1 MKKILLLCLFTISMV
16 LNAQINLGEG
26 STETGNAPINPYYG
40 YSYIQQ
46 IFTKQ
51 EINAN
56 AAGNITGVK
65 FYLDASASIDNSS
78 DWVVYLGHTA
88 KTNFTSDDDWIPV
101 AQLTQVYAGTVTNAN
116 GVIEITFATPFP
128 YNNTQNLVIAAEE
141 NSQDYDDDDIFSV
154 FKYGSVTD
162 RTLSYSSDSTNP
174 DPASPPT
181 GDLLEYRSVVSLM
194 GLTINPIPACPMV
207 GYPGNNSTFIPVSP
221 DITWNAPQGA
231 TGYKISIG
239 TTPGGTDIVNQQS
252 VTTNNFTPTSP
263 LAIDTDYYLK
273 VTAVGAG
280 GESVGCSV
288 IKFRTAPAAPANDD
302 CTDAV
307 ALTVNPDMNCGS
319 VASGYTLGAS
329 DSGLLTDP
337 CYGDADDDVWFKF
350 TATGT
355 SHVVT
360 LSNVV
365 SIGSDFNDEAYY
377 QVFSGDCAN
386 LVSTVC
392 GYGGM
397 EILTGLT
404 AGNTYY
410 IRVYS
415 YGGAGEAQSFNLCVG
430 TIPPPPANDECSG
443 ALTAAAFP
451 YTYTQS
457 DAAGATNNG
466 AYLEMCTNGMN
477 DGTWF
482 TFTGDGSTFDITVTT
497 PTDSYFDSQIGVFSG
512 ACGSLTC
519 VDTIDGNGSGETE
532 TISIPTV
539 AGTVY
544 YVNVG
549 NYSTWS
555 DDLEGT
561 FTISINKENLAT
573 SETSKAKNTVQAY
586 PNPFTEVLNI
596 SKIDQVKSISVSDIS
611 GRLMKSIDQPAS
623 VLQLGDLKSGIYLV
637 TLNMKDGSKQTIKAI
652 KK

>member
-1 MKKILLLCLFTISMV
+1 MV

-307 ALTVNPDMNCGS
+307 TLTVNPDMNCGS

>member
-1 MKKILLLCLFTISMV
+1 MKKVLLLWLLTISMI

-26 STETGNAPINPYYG
+26 STETGNAPVDPYYE

-56 AAGNITGVK
+56 AAGNITGLK

-78 DWVVYLGHTA
+78 DWIVYLGHTA
-88 KTNFTSDDDWIPV
+88 KTNFTSEDDWIPV
-101 AQLTQVYAGTVTNAN
+101 TQLTQVYAGTVTNAN

-141 NSQDYDDDDIFSV
+141 NAPDYDDDNIFSV

-181 GDLLEYRSVVSLM
+181 GEMLDYRSVVSLM
-194 GLTINPIPACPMV
+194 GLTINPVPACPMV

-252 VTTNNFTPTSP
+252 VTVNSFTPSSP

-273 VTAVGAG
+273 VTAVGTG
-280 GESVGCSV
+280 GESVGCSE
-288 IKFRTAPAAPANDD
+288 IKFRTAPPASANDE
-302 CTDAV
+302 CANAI
-307 ALTVNPDMNCGS
+307 ALTVNPDMNCGT
-319 VASGYTLGAS
+319 VTSGYTLGAS
-329 DSGLLTDP
+329 DSALLTDP
-337 CYGDADDDVWFKF
+337 CYGEADDDVWFKF
-350 TATGT
+350 TATAT
-355 SHVVT
+355 SHAIT
-360 LSNVV
+360 LSNVA
-365 SIGSDFNDEAYY
+365 SIGSVFNEDAYY
-377 QVFSGDCAN
+377 QVFSGDCAS
-386 LVSTVC
+386 LVSTLC

-404 AGNTYY
+404 AGDTYY
-410 IRVYS
+410 VRVYS
-415 YGGAGEAQSFNLCVG
+415 YGGAGEAQSFNLCIG

-451 YTYTQS
+451 YSYTQS
-457 DAAGATNNG
+457 DAAGASNNG
-466 AYLEMCTNGMN
+466 AYLEECTNGMN

-497 PTDSYFDSQIGVFSG
+497 PADSYFDSQIGVFSG

-519 VDTIDGNGSGETE
+519 VDTIDGNGAGETE

-539 AGTVY
+539 AGTAY

-549 NYSTWS
+549 SYSTWS

-586 PNPFTEVLNI
+586 PNPFTEVLNL
-596 SKIDQVKSISVSDIS
+596 SKADQIKSISVSDVS

-623 VLQLGDLKSGIYLV
+623 VLYLGDLKSGMYLI
-637 TLNMKDGSKQTIKAI
+637 TLHMKDGSKQTIKAI

>member
-1 MKKILLLCLFTISMV
+1 MV

-162 RTLSYSSDSTNP
+162 RALSYSSDSTNP

-307 ALTVNPDMNCGS
+307 VLTVNPDMNCGS

-365 SIGSDFNDEAYY
+365 SIGSNFNDEAYY

-497 PTDSYFDSQIGVFSG
+497 PADSYFDSQIGVFSG

-637 TLNMKDGSKQTIKAI
+637 TLNMKDGSKKTIKAI

>member
-1 MKKILLLCLFTISMV
+1 MV

-162 RTLSYSSDSTNP
+162 RALSYSSDSTNP

-194 GLTINPIPACPMV
+194 GLMINPIPACPMV

-307 ALTVNPDMNCGS
+307 VLTVNPDMNCGS

-365 SIGSDFNDEAYY
+365 SIGSNFNDEAYY
-377 QVFSGDCAN
+377 QIFSGDCAN

-497 PTDSYFDSQIGVFSG
+497 PADSYFDSQIGVFSG

>member
-1 MKKILLLCLFTISMV
+1 MV

-162 RTLSYSSDSTNP
+162 RALSYSSDSTNP

-307 ALTVNPDMNCGS
+307 VLTVNPDMNCGS

-365 SIGSDFNDEAYY
+365 SIGSNFNDEAYY

-497 PTDSYFDSQIGVFSG
+497 PADSYFDSQIGVFSG

>member
-1 MKKILLLCLFTISMV
+1 MV

-162 RTLSYSSDSTNP
+162 RALSYSSDSTNP

-307 ALTVNPDMNCGS
+307 VLTVNPDMNCGS

-497 PTDSYFDSQIGVFSG
+497 PADSYFDSQIGVFSG

>member
-1 MKKILLLCLFTISMV
+1 MV

-162 RTLSYSSDSTNP
+162 RALSYSSDSTNP

-307 ALTVNPDMNCGS
+307 VLTVNPDMNCGS

-386 LVSTVC
+386 LVSTLC

-497 PTDSYFDSQIGVFSG
+497 PADSYFDSQIGVFSG

>member
-1 MKKILLLCLFTISMV
+1 MV

>member
-307 ALTVNPDMNCGS
+307 VLTVNPDMNCGS

-497 PTDSYFDSQIGVFSG
+497 PADSYFDSQIGVFSG

-532 TISIPTV
+532 IISIPTV

>member
-162 RTLSYSSDSTNP
+162 RALSYSSDSTNP

-307 ALTVNPDMNCGS
+307 VLTVNPDMNCGS

-497 PTDSYFDSQIGVFSG
+497 PADSYFDSQIGVFSG

>member
-497 PTDSYFDSQIGVFSG
+497 PADSYFDSQIGVFSG

>member
-307 ALTVNPDMNCGS
+307 VLTVNPDMNCGS

-386 LVSTVC
+386 LVSTLC

-497 PTDSYFDSQIGVFSG
+497 PADSYFDSQIGVFSG

-596 SKIDQVKSISVSDIS
+596 SKIDQVKSISISDIS

>member
-307 ALTVNPDMNCGS
+307 VLTVNPDMNCGS

-497 PTDSYFDSQIGVFSG
+497 PADSYFDSQIGVFSG

>member
-221 DITWNAPQGA
+221 DIMWNAPQGA

-307 ALTVNPDMNCGS
+307 VLTVNPDMNCGS

-386 LVSTVC
+386 LVSTLC

-497 PTDSYFDSQIGVFSG
+497 PADSYFDSQIGVFSG